1 METEI
6 VEIKKKNS
14 WSDRI
19 RLWAEKHADE
29 PSTTWWLALMA
40 FTESF
45 IFPIPADVMLVA
57 ILTTSRRWFYYGL
70 VTTVSSVLGGMFGYL
85 IGYAFY
91 DLVGRQIIE
100 FYNFADEMQKV
111 GVLFADNAF
120 WTVLVAAFTP
130 IPDKVMTIAAGFF
143 KISFPVFVIALIFGR
158 GLRFFLVAYLMHWFG
173 PKLGEMMY
181 RYFNVFTTLVALVIL
196 GGILILYLL

>member
-1 METEI
+1 MI
-6 VEIKKKNS
+6 VEPIEEIKKVT

-19 RLWAEKHADE
+19 RQWAEKHADE
-29 PSTTWWLALMA
+29 SATTWWLALMA

-57 ILTTSRRWFYYGL
+57 ILTTSRRWFYYGFI
-70 VTTVSSVLGGMFGYL
+70 TTFFSVLGGMFGYL
-85 IGYAFY
+85 IGFAFF
-91 DLVGRQIIE
+91 DLVGQKIIE
-100 FYNFADEMQKV
+100 LYHFQSEMERV
-111 GVLFADNAF
+111 GTLFADNAF

-143 KISFPVFVIALIFGR
+143 KIYLPVFVVALIFGR

-181 RYFNVFTTLVALVIL
+181 RYFNIFTTLVVLVIIA
-196 GGILILYLL
+196 GIAILYFL